1 MNVKQVSDFTLHF
14 YEIHRIDITC
24 LHRLKLQKNSRDNG
38 HSYLSLL
45 LNIFFFFW
53 HYRVCLQCCKT
64 GRSSQH
70 KGPRPQ
76 SILLKTLYTTCIY
89 LSLSLY
95 IYIYTAKLKYIWP
108 SVGWWTRMCTK
119 VSISLC
125 ISNEIRRF
133 DITAFVFK
141 GLKLQEAVMIT
152 ASVSIPYLST

>member
-45 LNIFFFFW
+45 LNIFFSFDITAFVFNVVKLEEAVNIRAPGPNQFSW
-53 HYRVCLQCCKT
+53 RHY
-64 GRSSQH
+64 
-70 KGPRPQ
+70 
-76 SILLKTLYTTCIY
+76 TLHVYIY
-89 LSLSLY
+89 LS

-133 DITAFVFK
+133 DITACVFK

>member
-14 YEIHRIDITC
+14 YEIRWIDITC
-24 LHRLKLQKNSRDNG
+24 LRG
-38 HSYLSLL
+38 
-45 LNIFFFFW
+45 LNCKRTVKITATRTSPSFWTLFFFW
-53 HYRVCLQCCKT
+53 HYRVCLQCSKT
-64 GRSSQH
+64 GRSSQY

-76 SILLKTLYTTCIY
+76 SILLKTLYTTCIS

-141 GLKLQEAVMIT
+141 GLKLQAVMIT
-152 ASVSIPYLST
+152 ASVSFPFFST